1 MSSFAINF
9 DLLKLKH
16 AFRKTFQTR
25 SGDPVTCVCIPIG
38 ENYIKETDANCYIT
52 LNMWERTN
60 RDTGAPEHDQWGNS
74 HAIQVQLPKDVRE
87 EMSAEERRAA
97 TPYLGSA
104 KPLGEKSAA
113 PAQPAPAAQKNYVE
127 GDLPF

>member
-1 MSSFAINF
+1 
-9 DLLKLKH
+9 
-16 AFRKTFQTR
+16 
-25 SGDPVTCVCIPIG
+25 
-38 ENYIKETDANCYIT
+38 
-52 LNMWERTN
+52 MWERTN

-87 EMSAEERRAA
+87 GMSADERRAA

-127 GDLPF
+127 GDLPY